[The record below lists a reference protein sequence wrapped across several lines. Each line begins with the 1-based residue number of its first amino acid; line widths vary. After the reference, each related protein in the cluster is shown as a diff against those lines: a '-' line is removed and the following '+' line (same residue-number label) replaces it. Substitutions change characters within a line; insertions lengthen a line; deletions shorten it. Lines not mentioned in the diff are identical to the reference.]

1 MKVEEEQD
9 DVPPSKLKTPMPEK
23 DAASPA
29 QTKGGDI
36 IDDAEVDAGAQ
47 KVEGKDAAP
56 RSKPKGEE
64 DDTSGGA
71 EFAVNAREEE
81 GGWGWGEGGW
91 GRTKD
96 NFEEKEKG
104 QDQEAIA
111 EELKDKEQE
120 VKQSVEGVNSEEKE
134 KKKELS
140 IDPDDLA
147 MILPKDYIGK

>member
-9 DVPPSKLKTPMPEK
+9 DAPPSKLKIPMPEK

-29 QTKGGDI
+29 QPKDI
-36 IDDAEVDAGAQ
+36 IDNAEVDAGAQ
-47 KVEGKDAAP
+47 KVDGKDAAP
-56 RSKPKGEE
+56 PSKPKGEE
-64 DDTSGGA
+64 DGTSGGA

-96 NFEEKEKG
+96 NFEEKEKE

-111 EELKDKEQE
+111 EDLKDKEQE
-120 VKQSVEGVNSEEKE
+120 VEQGVEGVNSEEKE

>member
-56 RSKPKGEE
+56 PSKPKGEE

-71 EFAVNAREEE
+71 EFAVNAREEGRWGWRE
-81 GGWGWGEGGW
+81 GGGGS
-91 GRTKD
+91 
-96 NFEEKEKG
+96 
-104 QDQEAIA
+104 
-111 EELKDKEQE
+111 
-120 VKQSVEGVNSEEKE
+120 VKVRGV
-134 KKKELS
+134 
-140 IDPDDLA
+140 
-147 MILPKDYIGK
+147 YY